1 MARYIGILSGKG
13 GVGKS
18 TSAINLG
25 GALNYFGRNVIIVDG
40 NMTTPNVG
48 LHLGVPVV
56 PISLHNALQG
66 KNHITDAVY
75 LHPSGTKI
83 VPGGISIKDLKNTK
97 PDNLRAVLKG
107 LNKHAEFIIIDGA
120 AGLGRETMAT
130 IDAADDIII
139 VTNPEL
145 PAITDALKT
154 IKVCEEFGKNVIG
167 VVLTKTKENQL
178 DISINNV
185 KTLLEKPIIGVIPED
200 KSVREALT
208 MKDMLIYTHP
218 KSKAALS
225 YKKLAADL
233 LGQKY
238 EAEIE
243 KDSFFSKLLKTLSL
257 K

>member
-1 MARYIGILSGKG
+1 MARYISILSGKG

-18 TSAINLG
+18 TTSVNLG

-48 LHLGVPVV
+48 LHLGVPIV

-66 KNHITDAVY
+66 KNHITEAVY

-97 PDNLRAVLKG
+97 PDNLRSVLKG
-107 LNKHAEFIIIDGA
+107 LSKHAEFVIIDGA
-120 AGLGRETMAT
+120 AGLGRESLAV
-130 IDAADDIII
+130 IDAADDVII

-154 IKVCEEFGKNVIG
+154 IKVCEELGKDVIG
-167 VVLTKTKENQL
+167 IILTRTKENNM
-178 DISINNV
+178 DISVNNI
-185 KTLLEKPIIGVIPED
+185 KTMLEKPIIGIIPED
-200 KSVREALT
+200 KSVREALN
-208 MKDMLIYTHP
+208 MKDIMVYTHP

-233 LGQKY
+233 IGQKY
-238 EAEIE
+238 EPESE
-243 KDSFFSKLLKTLSL
+243 NDGFFSRIKKALKLK
-257 K
+257 

>member
-1 MARYIGILSGKG
+1 MARYISILSGKG

-18 TSAINLG
+18 TTSINLG

-48 LHLGVPVV
+48 LQLGVPIV

-66 KNHITDAVY
+66 KNHITEAVY

-97 PDNLRAVLKG
+97 PDNLRSVLKG

-120 AGLGRETMAT
+120 AGLGRESLAV
-130 IDAADDIII
+130 IDAADDVVI

-154 IKVCEEFGKNVIG
+154 IKVCEELGKDVIG
-167 VVLTKTKENQL
+167 VILTRTKENNL
-178 DISINNV
+178 DISVNNI
-185 KTLLEKPIIGVIPED
+185 KTMLEKPIIGIIPED
-200 KSVREALT
+200 KSVREALN
-208 MKDMLIYTHP
+208 MKDIMVYTHP
-218 KSKAALS
+218 KSRAALS

-233 LGQKY
+233 IGQKY
-238 EAEIE
+238 EPESE
-243 KDSFFSKLLKTLSL
+243 KDGFFTRIKKALKLK
-257 K
+257 